1 MFSGVFTALV
11 TPFTKEGKLDND
23 ALKKLVD
30 FQLEAKISGLVPMG
44 TTGESPTVSHDEN
57 LEVVEQVIRQA
68 DGKVPVIAGTG
79 SNCTEEA
86 IRMTKIAA
94 RMGAA
99 ASLQVNPYYNKPTQE
114 GLYRHF
120 MSIADSV
127 DLPMILYNIQ
137 ARSGVNL
144 ETSTLLKLTKHE
156 NIVAV
161 KEASGNI
168 NQMMDVL
175 KDKPKNFNV
184 LSGDDNL
191 ACPLTLMGGSGV
203 ISVASN
209 IIPVYMLDMIEAA
222 QKGHVD
228 KARTLHY
235 ELHPLFKAMSI
246 ETNPIPVKAAL
257 AMMGLMEEVYRLPL
271 CPLTEEHKAE
281 LKTILKGQGLI

>member
-11 TPFTKEGKLDND
+11 TPFTKEGKLDNE
-23 ALKKLVD
+23 ALKKLVN

-79 SNCTEEA
+79 SNCTQEA

-94 RMGAA
+94 RMGAT

-120 MSIADSV
+120 MAIADSV
-127 DLPMILYNIQ
+127 DLPIVLYNIQ
-137 ARSGVNL
+137 ARSGINL
-144 ETSTLLKLTKHE
+144 ETPTLLRLAKHE

-175 KDKPKNFNV
+175 KAKPKGFDV

-191 ACPLTLMGGSGV
+191 ACPLTLMGGTGV

-209 IIPVYMLDMIEAA
+209 IIPGYMLDMINAA

-235 ELHPLFKAMSI
+235 ELHPLFQAMGI
-246 ETNPIPVKAAL
+246 ETNPIPVKSAL
-257 AMMGLMEEVYRLPL
+257 SMMGLMEEIYRLPL
-271 CPLTEEHKAE
+271 CPLSKEHKE
-281 LKTILKGQGLI
+281 ILKAVLKGQGLI